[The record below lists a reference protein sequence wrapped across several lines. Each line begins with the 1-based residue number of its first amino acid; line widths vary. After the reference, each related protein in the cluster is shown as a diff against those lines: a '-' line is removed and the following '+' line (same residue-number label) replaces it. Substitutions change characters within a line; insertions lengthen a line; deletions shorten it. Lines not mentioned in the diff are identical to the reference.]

1 MDCNEKGMF
10 YDVETP
16 LTGEDFKS
24 GGDPYFS
31 NASGFLGIFRSKEE
45 RAAKK
50 LERQTRK
57 GKVPAGT
64 TSSLSIANSRAAQE
78 FGRTQFN
85 PLEPET
91 DSGGSTGIG
100 LSLRSPSVKGFLQT
114 PQLKNMNLP
123 KPGDF
128 EKRMGG
134 FNFDKILGTAVVAA
148 GTAAEVAQAGQQQ
161 PTQAGMGMGTDMMMP
176 REEDEK
182 KDNTIFWIIGG
193 GLVAVAAVVML
204 VARQSAT
211 NTKK

>member
-1 MDCNEKGMF
+1 MDCNENGMF
-10 YDVETP
+10 HNVKTHI
-16 LTGEDFKS
+16 TGEDFKS
-24 GGDPYFS
+24 GGDQYFS
-31 NASGFLGIFRSKEE
+31 NASGFLGIFRNKEE
-45 RAAKK
+45 RQAAQQK
-50 LERQTRK
+50 RQIKK

-64 TSSLSIANSRAAQE
+64 TSSLSLANSQAAKE

-85 PLEPET
+85 PLEEDT
-91 DSGGSTGIG
+91 DSGVSTGIG

-123 KPGDF
+123 KVGDF

-148 GTAAEVAQAGQQQ
+148 GTAAEVAQAQQQ
-161 PTQAGMGMGTDMMMP
+161 PQVTQAGMGMGGEMVTRD
-176 REEDEK
+176 DDKK

-204 VARQSAT
+204 VASQQKA
-211 NTKK
+211 KK

>member
-1 MDCNEKGMF
+1 MDCNENGMF
-10 YDVETP
+10 HNVKTHI
-16 LTGEDFKS
+16 TGEDFKS
-24 GGDPYFS
+24 GGDQYFS
-31 NASGFLGIFRSKEE
+31 NASGFLGIFRNKEE
-45 RAAKK
+45 RQAAQQK
-50 LERQTRK
+50 RQIKK

-64 TSSLSIANSRAAQE
+64 TSSLSLANSQAAKE

-85 PLEPET
+85 PLEEDT
-91 DSGGSTGIG
+91 DSGVSTGIG

-123 KPGDF
+123 KVGDF

-148 GTAAEVAQAGQQQ
+148 GTAAEVAQGQQQ
-161 PTQAGMGMGTDMMMP
+161 PQVTQAGIAMGGEGGGKVP
-176 REEDEK
+176 EK

-204 VARQSAT
+204 VANQQKA
-211 NTKK
+211 KK